1 MRRRDTVRKD
11 NSRQGSALAAAI
23 RRDDWELASL
33 LLLDA
38 IATVARTMPP
48 GTIDEL
54 LALLS
59 DTEDTDDDAR

>member
-11 NSRQGSALAAAI
+11 NSRQGSALA
-23 RRDDWELASL
+23 RRDRARRLGLAAL